1 MKLLKLEGKCGEV
14 QRRVD
19 YSTLVGVLSGVI
31 LITYAIYNGGT
42 IRTYLS
48 LNSFLITFGGTVAA
62 TIVYYPFPKLAQLL
76 QVLKVAFTEKPLE
89 PSDVIKTIISLAET
103 ARREGLLALEDA
115 AYQLNDE
122 FMQKGILLIVDG
134 TDPEL
139 VRNIMETELLFL
151 EERHGEGQGIF
162 QTMGTFAPAFGLLG
176 TVIGLINMLTQ
187 LDNPDSIGAGM
198 AVALVTTFYGSFL
211 ANVIFLPL
219 AGKLKVRSSEEILI
233 KEVMIEGMLSIQAG
247 ENPRIIEEKLKAFLA
262 PAIRNGMNSNKN
274 VESGEDLAWQHQTA
288 HQ

>member
-1 MKLLKLEGKCGEV
+1 L
-14 QRRVD
+14 D
-19 YSTLVGVLSGVI
+19 FSTLTGILSGFI
-31 LITYAIYNGGT
+31 LIMYAIYNGGT
-42 IRTYLS
+42 LRTYLNF
-48 LNSFLITFGGTVAA
+48 NSFLITLGGTIAA
-62 TIVYYPFPKLAQLL
+62 TIANYPFSKIAGLSK
-76 QVLKVAFTEKPLE
+76 VLRVAFTEKSIE
-89 PSDVIKTIISLAET
+89 ADDVIGTIINLAET

-115 AYQLNDE
+115 AYQLEDD

-139 VRNIMETELLFL
+139 VRNIMETELVFL

-162 QTMGTFAPAFGLLG
+162 ETMGTFAPAFGLLG

-187 LDNPDSIGAGM
+187 LDNPDTIGSGM
-198 AVALVTTFYGSFL
+198 AVALITTFYGSLL
-211 ANVIFLPL
+211 ANMLFLPL

-262 PAIRNGMNSNKN
+262 PAIRNGMSLNKN
-274 VESGEDLAWQHQTA
+274 VESGEDLAWQQQTA
-288 HQ
+288 RL